1 MQEIVFE
8 NLFRAHYTFLY
19 RTSYAV
25 TRRAEDAE
33 DVVQTIFLR
42 LIRREVPPDL
52 EQNPRAY
59 LYRAAVNLSLNS
71 IRSRKRLLF
80 TGDAGRL
87 EVQDCPTAAQSI
99 EESPQAIVRSNSS
112 VESRRVEYPNSEI
125 RARLERPGD
134 CEVVGHITWRNRGET
149 PPVEGT
155 TEEGYVRR
163 RRKNQTRADEKLGH
177 GSG

>member
-19 RTSYAV
+19 RTSYAL
-25 TRRAEDAE
+25 TGRAEDAE

-71 IRSRKRLLF
+71 IRSRNRLLF

-99 EESPQAIVRSNSS
+99 EEVHRRLCEAIVALSPDGLNILTLRYEHGWSDQ
-112 VESRRVEYPNSEI
+112 EIAKLLGTSRGAIAARLHRL
-125 RARLERPGD
+125 RARLRKVTCGGEGRIKRERM
-134 CEVVGHITWRNRGET
+134 R
-149 PPVEGT
+149 
-155 TEEGYVRR
+155 
-163 RRKNQTRADEKLGH
+163 
-177 GSG
+177 S

>member
-19 RTSYAV
+19 RTSYAL
-25 TRRAEDAE
+25 TGRAEDAE

-71 IRSRKRLLF
+71 IRSRNRLLF

-87 EVQDCPTAAQSI
+87 EVQDCSTAAQSI
-99 EESPQAIVRSNSS
+99 EKFHKRLCEAIVATNPRRQDS
-112 VESRRVEYPNSEI
+112 VLARGSGEHRDLPWRRDDSG
-125 RARLERPGD
+125 RAAGQARL
-134 CEVVGHITWRNRGET
+134 IET
-149 PPVEGT
+149 LE
-155 TEEGYVRR
+155 RR
-163 RRKNQTRADEKLGH
+163 RHGFRPPAVASDPILEELFPNQCE
-177 GSG
+177 

>member
-19 RTSYAV
+19 RTSYAL
-25 TRRAEDAE
+25 TGRAEDAE

-71 IRSRKRLLF
+71 IRSRNRLL
-80 TGDAGRL
+80 
-87 EVQDCPTAAQSI
+87 
-99 EESPQAIVRSNSS
+99 
-112 VESRRVEYPNSEI
+112 
-125 RARLERPGD
+125 
-134 CEVVGHITWRNRGET
+134 
-149 PPVEGT
+149 
-155 TEEGYVRR
+155 
-163 RRKNQTRADEKLGH
+163 
-177 GSG
+177 